1 VGGADGAVVQNGT
14 FKLVSCDPHR
24 PRHPHLPVGLI
35 SVVSENP
42 LIIFLPFKRTIFS
55 KNGKA
60 CVRA

>member
-1 VGGADGAVVQNGT
+1 VAQVAQWCKMGPSSWCRATRIGHGT
-14 FKLVSCDPHR
+14 
-24 PRHPHLPVGLI
+24 HLPVSLI

-42 LIIFLPFKRTIFS
+42 LIIFLPFKRTIFL